1 MLHKAIALVSC
12 LSLGFFAL
20 HDPQA
25 VITGRVYYG
34 LKDEF
39 DPLRNPAV
47 AVVDSKKVYREIPSY
62 KVILKEGIKKD
73 SARYA
78 QLMYH
83 ATLVFKSAV
92 IRVAEGHYHFVAEKG
107 GVSGYP
113 TKDITKKLL
122 EEV

>member
-1 MLHKAIALVSC
+1 MLYKATALVSC
-12 LSLGFFAL
+12 LSLGLFAL
-20 HDPQA
+20 YDPA
-25 VITGRVYYG
+25 AAITGRVYYG
-34 LKDEF
+34 MKDEF
-39 DPLRNPAV
+39 DPLRNPTV
-47 AVVDSKKVYREIPSY
+47 AVVDSKKVYRQIPSY

-92 IRVAEGHYHFVAEKG
+92 VHAAEGNYQFVVEKG
-107 GVSGYP
+107 GVKGYP
-113 TKDITKKLL
+113 TKDITKKVL